1 MVNNG
6 TSPTIE
12 ESLKMIEEKLKIQKK
27 GISEKTNVLKEN
39 RTKDSSL
46 SKLFKENK
54 KPHNELRGFYDML
67 KLRLNGFYF
76 RRIIF
81 RVCENPFA

>member
-1 MVNNG
+1 
-6 TSPTIE
+6 
-12 ESLKMIEEKLKIQKK
+12 MINQ
-27 GISEKTNVLKEN
+27 
-39 RTKDSSL
+39 
-46 SKLFKENK
+46 LFKENK

-81 RVCENPFA
+81 RVCENPFAWIW